1 VFDENDEELKT
12 IAEGFL
18 SYANQFIPLYV
29 KTATEYLRN
38 HKKIPDY
45 KVMLKL
51 CFCKYMKH
59 YTENYYLKNLE
70 FSEEQCKEAF
80 EEIQEQLKEKGIE
93 LEASDNIQESFI
105 KLCREKYPLAKKN
118 LDFIFTNK
126 KFKNEFLDEL
136 LKLLDRELENH
147 YSDVIRDCM
156 EDIREKFNDLSEED
170 LKRNFAFNIPI
181 NIARRINEMHE
192 D

>member
-45 KVMLKL
+45 KVMLEL

-181 NIARRINEMHE
+181 NIARRINDMHE